1 LPCFQSKYK
10 QFLGL
15 GEEEA
20 AAKKNM
26 TIFGVGER
34 KGGGK
39 KQK

>member
-1 LPCFQSKYK
+1 
-10 QFLGL
+10 L

-20 AAKKNM
+20 AEKKNM

-34 KGGGK
+34 EGGGK

>member
-1 LPCFQSKYK
+1 LPRFQSKYK

-20 AAKKNM
+20 AEKKNM

-34 KGGGK
+34 EGGGK